1 MKYKILVLAIIL
13 LAFISQTT
21 VMSASDEKSDENIA
35 QQISDELD
43 SIKDTIMGDKT
54 SSNITEVKVHGYGEL
69 KDTVE
74 KLNGNNKN
82 GSYLITLED
91 GDYNITEAILY
102 RGDGSDKR
110 ELTIDGNGHSIDG
123 QNKNRFMHFDNCNI
137 TLKNLIVKNTVHD
150 DKDHAGVFE
159 MISPSNL
166 NVINCTFINNV
177 GDKKGSVLT
186 NRGNATISDST
197 FINNTVNHVG
207 GAIWSTGEYG
217 GLLNLTNNTFKE
229 NIANKDDN
237 NERTA
242 IVYSVSGGLNIIDQN
257 NFINNKGRC
266 IHCYNHT
273 KTNITNNTFNQ
284 NTLKDVEVIRGGI
297 IDNYEA
303 NISIKN
309 NVFDNDNTNGE
320 LRGGVLY
327 HEIGELEFINN
338 TVNDNHVQ
346 EKVTSTAYCSKGGVI
361 FNRNSTAVICNNRFN
376 NKMTGNLSRGGVLYN
391 NMANVTLENNMF
403 ENTVEGKDVQGVAA
417 YTDVAGIIN
426 AKNNTFNS
434 KITGNIIE
442 DLDNDK
448 NIYNS
453 NQPMAES
460 SNKRGVVN
468 YS

>member
-1 MKYKILVLAIIL
+1 MKYKYLILAIIL
-13 LAFISQTT
+13 LVFISQATAI
-21 VMSASDEKSDENIA
+21 SALTDKSNEDITQRINNEI
-35 QQISDELD
+35 D
-43 SIKDTIMGDKT
+43 SIKDTLMGNKD
-54 SSNITEVKVHGYGEL
+54 SPNVTEVKVHSYKEL
-69 KDTVE
+69 KDTIE
-74 KLNGNNKN
+74 KYNSNNN
-82 GSYLITLED
+82 NESYLITLED
-91 GDYNITEAILY
+91 GNYNITEAILY
-102 RGDGSDKR
+102 RSNDNSKQ
-110 ELTIDGNGHSIDG
+110 ELTIDGNGHTIDG

-159 MISPSNL
+159 MISPANL

-186 NRGNATISDST
+186 NRGNATITNST

-217 GLLNLTNNTFKE
+217 GLLNITNSTFKQ

-257 NFINNKGRC
+257 NFTNNKGRC

-273 KTNITNNTFNQ
+273 NTNITNNNFHQ

-303 NISIKN
+303 NITIRN
-309 NVFDNDNTNGE
+309 NVFDNDNTDGE

-327 HEIGELEFINN
+327 HEIGDLEFINN
-338 TVNDNHVQ
+338 TINDNHIQ
-346 EKVTSTAYCSKGGVI
+346 KDVTSTAYCSKGGVI
-361 FNRNSTAVICNNRFN
+361 FNRNSTAVISDNTFT
-376 NKMTGNLSRGGVLYN
+376 NKMVGNLSRGGVLYN
-391 NMANVTLENNMF
+391 NMANVTMENNKF
-403 ENTVEGKDVQGVAA
+403 ENSVEGKDIQGVVA

-460 SNKRGVVN
+460 SNKRGTVN
-468 YS
+468 YN